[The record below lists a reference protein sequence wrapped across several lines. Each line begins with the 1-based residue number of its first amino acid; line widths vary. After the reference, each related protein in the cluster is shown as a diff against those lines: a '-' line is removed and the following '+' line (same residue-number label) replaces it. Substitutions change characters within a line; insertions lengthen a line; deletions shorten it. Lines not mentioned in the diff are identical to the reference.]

1 MTTAWEETARRPRPG
16 RLTGEEVVLE
26 FGMTANNQR
35 RSRRLSSRRPGCQ
48 LGAWVNLSR
57 LSLGKAKNSE
67 ECATTQRT
75 ASGPGITGAKYGDRG
90 LKEKQLG
97 GEIQQSGS
105 GRIRRSAVAVVS
117 DPFLGKNAMILI
129 MDYGPELVRDAG

>member
-1 MTTAWEETARRPRPG
+1 MF
-16 RLTGEEVVLE
+16 E
-26 FGMTANNQR
+26 FGMTANSQR
-35 RSRRLSSRRPGCQ
+35 KSRRLSSGRPGCE

-90 LKEKQLG
+90 LEEKQPG
-97 GEIQQSGS
+97 GG
-105 GRIRRSAVAVVS
+105 G
-117 DPFLGKNAMILI
+117 DPA
-129 MDYGPELVRDAG
+129 ER